1 MSLDIVT
8 AQAEALFAS
17 TLSAAEPHD
26 RAVLDAVIAY
36 TVRHEGGVR
45 GCAAVVAYEYG
56 EHPTE
61 AASRMRWARDA
72 VRPLSRR
79 RGAAC

>member
-1 MSLDIVT
+1 MSLNLTI
-8 AQAEALFAS
+8 ARAEALFAS

-61 AASRMRWARDA
+61 AASRMRWARAAARPLARHGA
-72 VRPLSRR
+72 VR
-79 RGAAC
+79 